1 MMFSGAGVVAA
12 LLMLFFRHENQF
24 AHNLIESELF
34 DCNLPLGPNQP
45 PRHFPDERGD
55 TYPSALDESSDSD
68 YSGDSSDNDDDDN
81 NDDGTDDEE
90 EQPSDSDNQDSD
102 DDDDSDEE
110 DMDVDE
116 NLGPNQPSGRNQA
129 ASSTMSGTS
138 GSSSSRPTFKPP
150 FRRPVNLSSPTA
162 SEHLATSTPI
172 HGTTTSTR
180 RRKTM
185 PNLRSTRQRTD
196 IPSMS
201 TLHLTDDPLE
211 DMFPTS
217 PTSSRSQSDLEIAL
231 NLSRRQMGRPTEE
244 LGVARMDNFNGH
256 R

>member
-1 MMFSGAGVVAA
+1 MFSGAGVVAA
-12 LLMLFFRHENQF
+12 LLMLFFRHEDRF
-24 AHNLIESELF
+24 DHHLIESELF

-55 TYPSALDESSDSD
+55 THPSALDESSDSD

-102 DDDDSDEE
+102 DDDDSSEE

-116 NLGPNQPSGRNQA
+116 NPGANQPSGRNQA

-138 GSSSSRPTFKPP
+138 GSSSSRPTFQPP
-150 FRRPVNLSSPTA
+150 FRRPVNPSSPTA

-180 RRKTM
+180 RRRPM
-185 PNLRSTRQRTD
+185 PNQRSTRQRND

-211 DMFPTS
+211 DMFAIS
-217 PTSSRSQSDLEIAL
+217 STSSRSQSDLEIAL
-231 NLSRRQMGRPTEE
+231 NRSRRQIGRPTEE